1 MKATSSALRGL
12 VVVLIL
18 ILSSTTLSAQ
28 HTYKF
33 KDSLGTYEVKFT
45 PADPNTAFA
54 ASPTKPLAPKTHEL
68 RLSTSWGA
76 TDWGGWTLYNQDIH
90 YVGSIHDYTTY
101 YMGPTHYYTLSGDYS
116 YWVNEWFNIGGSLTW
131 VYGCRNMFD
140 NITKQRIKTLHID
153 NISIMPMVRFAWY
166 RNGIVQLYSSAAIGL
181 GIEHRSNYDT
191 RQHAWNDLYCAFDF
205 KFLGFSAGRK
215 WFGFAEIG
223 YGSRGVINVGF
234 GYRFN
239 SKIK

>member
-1 MKATSSALRGL
+1 MKTTKSTLRSL
-12 VVVLIL
+12 AVILIL

-33 KDSLGTYEVKFT
+33 RDSLGTYKVKFT
-45 PADPNTAFA
+45 PAEPNTKFVI
-54 ASPTKPLAPKTHEL
+54 SPTKPLEPKTHEL

-76 TDWGGWTLYNQDIH
+76 TDWGGWMLYKQEIH
-90 YVGSIHDYTTY
+90 YVGNKYNEATY

-140 NITKQRIKTLHID
+140 DISHRRIRQLRD
-153 NISIMPMVRFAWY
+153 DYISIMPMVRFAWY

-181 GIEHRSNYDT
+181 GIERSDRYDT
-191 RQHAWNDLYCAFDF
+191 REDIDLYCAFDF
-205 KFLGFSAGRK
+205 KFLGLSVGRK
-215 WFGFAEIG
+215 WFGFAEVG

-239 SKIK
+239 SKNK